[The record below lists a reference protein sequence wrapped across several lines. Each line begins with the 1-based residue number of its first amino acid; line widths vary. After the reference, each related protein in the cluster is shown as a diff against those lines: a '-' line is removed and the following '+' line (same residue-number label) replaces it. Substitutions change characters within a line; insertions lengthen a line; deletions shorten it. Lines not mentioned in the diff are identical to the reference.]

1 MLSLTFK
8 VHWMMKHCQ
17 ESEARRYSGKG
28 RVSLAEGFESR
39 LSKATYLSSSKVPI
53 SMQKLGILMPAS

>member
-1 MLSLTFK
+1 
-8 VHWMMKHCQ
+8 MKHCQ
-17 ESEARRYSGKG
+17 EGEARRYSGKG